1 MEELAVARG
10 PAVAGEEIA
19 VAGGPAVAGEELAV
33 AGGLAVAG
41 EELVVA
47 GEELAEMVRS
57 PFCRRMVRPLWAASM
72 SRGTWA
78 SVAKAK
84 SNPTA
89 VSRLPSM
96 TPIGGQKNPPP
107 MRRILVMSVMR
118 KVFMITGSFS

>member
-1 MEELAVARG
+1 MAR
-10 PAVAGEEIA
+10 
-19 VAGGPAVAGEELAV
+19 GPAVAGEELAV
-33 AGGLAVAG
+33 AGEELAVARG
-41 EELVVA
+41 LAVA